1 MRADL
6 LWYHPRTLPD
16 KVERSKQQG
25 HRLSVDPGPGAFLNE
40 PSERSMPLLLFIAL
54 LPVIEIAL
62 FIEIGGA
69 IGLAAT
75 LLWVVLSALIGVQLI
90 RYQGLA
96 TMARVQAAMETGG
109 VPVEELSGGLCVIAA
124 GVLLIV
130 PGFFTDAIALLLLIA
145 PLRRTLGG
153 LVWRAVDAGRQRGG
167 GDLRRWQF
175 SARRSEGRKG
185 SPLRGRTVVD
195 VDYEDVPPRDGGSGN
210 S

>member
-1 MRADL
+1 
-6 LWYHPRTLPD
+6 
-16 KVERSKQQG
+16 
-25 HRLSVDPGPGAFLNE
+25 
-40 PSERSMPLLLFIAL
+40 MPLLLFIAL

-90 RYQGLA
+90 RRQGLA
-96 TMARVQAAMETGG
+96 TMARVQETMATGG
-109 VPVEELSGGLCVIAA
+109 MPVEELSQGLCVIAA

-130 PGFFTDAIALLLLIA
+130 PGFFTDAVALLLLIG

-153 LVWRAVDAGRQRGG
+153 LVWRVVDAGRQRGG

-175 SARRSEGRKG
+175 SARRGPRAKG
-185 SPLRGRTVVD
+185 APLRGRTVVD
-195 VDYEDVPPRDGGSGN
+195 VEYEDVPPREGGSGN